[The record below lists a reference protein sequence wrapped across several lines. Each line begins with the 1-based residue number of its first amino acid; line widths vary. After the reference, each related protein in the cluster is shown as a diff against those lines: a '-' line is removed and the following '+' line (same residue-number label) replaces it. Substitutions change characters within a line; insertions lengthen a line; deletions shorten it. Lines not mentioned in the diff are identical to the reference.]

1 MNNTSSSSAA
11 SSAAA
16 TPREHFGSKLGFI
29 LAAAGAAVGLGNIWG
44 FPTQVASNGGGAFL
58 LVYLVM
64 IIVVAFPM
72 LVVEMAIG
80 RHGQANPVDSMRSL
94 SSNPMAKKL
103 GACVGWIGLAVPC
116 AVLAFYSI
124 VGGWLICFL
133 IGAVLE
139 IAGYAALADWFK
151 GFSVG
156 RNVFGTIAFYLLTI
170 LIVQGGVKQGIEKWS
185 TRLMPSLF
193 VLFALLFVYIM
204 MQQGA
209 MEGLKHYLVPNFEKV
224 WDRKLILAAMG
235 QGFFSLTIGG
245 CSMLIYGSYLSK
257 KEDLPKMAMN
267 VTLVDTSVAFIA
279 GLVVMP
285 AMFVAMQKG
294 VQIYAEDGSLIS
306 SDTLVFTVLPLMFES
321 LGLLGLVF
329 SVVFFLLLTIAALT
343 SSISMLECPVA
354 LVDERLKT
362 GRKKTSW
369 VLGAMIAAFSIF
381 IVFNFGELFGLVA
394 MIATQYLQPI
404 AALMF
409 CIFGGWVWS
418 RASKVKE
425 LEQGCPDFQLGW
437 FGKVWPLYVKIVC
450 PVLVATVIWA
460 SFG

>member
-1 MNNTSSSSAA
+1 MANT
-11 SSAAA
+11 
-16 TPREHFGSKLGFI
+16 RENFGSRLGFV

-44 FPTQVASNGGGAFL
+44 FPTQAASNGGGAFL
-58 LVYLVM
+58 MVYLFM
-64 IIVVAFPM
+64 ILVVAFPM

-80 RHGQANPVDSMRSL
+80 RHGQANPVDSMKSL
-94 SSNPMAKKL
+94 TGSPIGKKVGGL
-103 GACVGWIGLAVPC
+103 VGWIGLSVPS

-133 IGAVLE
+133 LGAITELFGFASV
-139 IAGYAALADWFK
+139 AQWFK
-151 GFSVG
+151 GFSVE
-156 RNVFGTIAFYLLTI
+156 RNLFGTLVFYVLTI

-185 TRLMPSLF
+185 TRLMPALF

-204 MQQGA
+204 MQSGA
-209 MEGLKHYLVPNFEKV
+209 VEGLKHYLIPDFEKI

-257 KEDLPKMAMN
+257 KENLPKMAMN
-267 VTLVDTSVAFIA
+267 VTLVDTAVAFIA
-279 GLVVMP
+279 GLVVLP

-294 VQIYAEDGSLIS
+294 VQIYAEDGSLLS

-321 LGLLGLVF
+321 LGLLGQLF
-329 SVVFFLLLTIAALT
+329 AIIFFLLLTIAALT

-354 LVDERLKT
+354 LVSERLESKRST
-362 GRKKTSW
+362 TSW
-369 VLGAMIAAFSIF
+369 ILGGLIALFSVV

-394 MIATQYLQPI
+394 MVATQYLQPT

-409 CIFGGWVWS
+409 CLFGGWVWN
-418 RASKVKE
+418 RHSKIKE
-425 LEQGCPDFQLGW
+425 LELGNPDFQLGW
-437 FGKVWPLYVKIVC
+437 FGKIWPAYVKFVC
-450 PVLVATVIWA
+450 PILVATVIWA

>member
-1 MNNTSSSSAA
+1 MIFAVDISNSSSA
-11 SSAAA
+11 
-16 TPREHFGSKLGFI
+16 PREHFGSRLGFI

-44 FPTQVASNGGGAFL
+44 FPTQAASNGGGAFL

-64 IIVVAFPM
+64 ILVVAFPM

-80 RHGQANPVDSMRSL
+80 RHGQANPVDSMKSL
-94 SSNPMAKKL
+94 TTNAL
-103 GACVGWIGLAVPC
+103 GKRAGGLVGWIGLSVPC

-133 IGAVLE
+133 FGALAD
-139 IAGYAALADWFK
+139 IAGLTILADWFK
-151 GFSVG
+151 GFSVE
-156 RNVFGTIAFYLLTI
+156 RNVFGTIVFYLLTV

-193 VLFALLFVYIM
+193 ILFALLFVYIM

-209 MEGLKHYLVPNFEKV
+209 MEGLKHYLIPDFEKV

-257 KEDLPKMAMN
+257 KENLPKMAMN
-267 VTLVDTSVAFIA
+267 VTLVDTAVAFIA

-294 VQIYAEDGSLIS
+294 VQIYAEDGSLLS

-354 LVDERLKT
+354 LVDERFKT

-369 VLGAMIAAFSIF
+369 VLGALIALFSVY
-381 IVFNFGELFGLVA
+381 IVFNFAELFGLVA
-394 MIATQYLQPI
+394 MVATQYLQPV
-404 AALMF
+404 AALLF
-409 CIFGGWVWS
+409 CLFGGWVWS
-418 RASKVKE
+418 RAGKIKE

-437 FGKVWPLYVKIVC
+437 FGKVWPFYVKFVC
-450 PVLVATVIWA
+450 PILVITVIWA

>member
-1 MNNTSSSSAA
+1 MNNTTSN
-11 SSAAA
+11 A

-64 IIVVAFPM
+64 ILVVAFPM

-94 SSNPMAKKL
+94 SSNPIAKKL
-103 GACVGWIGLAVPC
+103 GAGVGWIGLAVPC

-133 IGAVLE
+133 FGALFE
-139 IAGYAALADWFK
+139 IAGLTGAADWFQ

-156 RNVFGTIAFYLLTI
+156 RNVFGTVAFYLLTI

-193 VLFALLFVYIM
+193 ILFALLFVYIM

-209 MEGLKHYLVPNFEKV
+209 MEGLKHYLVPDFEKI

-257 KEDLPKMAMN
+257 KENLPKMAMN
-267 VTLVDTSVAFIA
+267 VTLVDTAVAFIA

-285 AMFVAMQKG
+285 AMYVA
-294 VQIYAEDGSLIS
+294 
-306 SDTLVFTVLPLMFES
+306 
-321 LGLLGLVF
+321 
-329 SVVFFLLLTIAALT
+329 
-343 SSISMLECPVA
+343 
-354 LVDERLKT
+354 
-362 GRKKTSW
+362 
-369 VLGAMIAAFSIF
+369 
-381 IVFNFGELFGLVA
+381 
-394 MIATQYLQPI
+394 
-404 AALMF
+404 
-409 CIFGGWVWS
+409 
-418 RASKVKE
+418 
-425 LEQGCPDFQLGW
+425 
-437 FGKVWPLYVKIVC
+437 
-450 PVLVATVIWA
+450 
-460 SFG
+460 

>member
-1 MNNTSSSSAA
+1 MANT
-11 SSAAA
+11 
-16 TPREHFGSKLGFI
+16 RENFGSRLGFV

-44 FPTQVASNGGGAFL
+44 FPTQAASNGGGAFL
-58 LVYLVM
+58 MVYLFM
-64 IIVVAFPM
+64 ILVVAFPM

-80 RHGQANPVDSMRSL
+80 RHGQANPVDSMKSL
-94 SSNPMAKKL
+94 TGNPIGKTVGGL
-103 GACVGWIGLAVPC
+103 VGWIGLSVPS

-133 IGAVLE
+133 LGAITELFGFASV
-139 IAGYAALADWFK
+139 AQWFK
-151 GFSVG
+151 GFSVE
-156 RNVFGTIAFYLLTI
+156 RNLFGTLVFYVLTI

-185 TRLMPSLF
+185 TRLMPALF

-204 MQQGA
+204 MQSGA
-209 MEGLKHYLVPNFEKV
+209 VEGLKHYLIPDFEKI

-257 KEDLPKMAMN
+257 KENLPKMAMN
-267 VTLVDTSVAFIA
+267 VTLVDTAVAFIA
-279 GLVVMP
+279 GLVVLP

-294 VQIYAEDGSLIS
+294 VQIYAEDGSLLS

-321 LGLLGLVF
+321 LGLLGQLF
-329 SVVFFLLLTIAALT
+329 AIIFFLLLTIAALT

-354 LVDERLKT
+354 LVSERLESKRST
-362 GRKKTSW
+362 TSW
-369 VLGAMIAAFSIF
+369 ILGGLIALFSVV

-394 MIATQYLQPI
+394 MVATQYLQPT

-409 CIFGGWVWS
+409 CLFGGWVWN
-418 RASKVKE
+418 RHSKIKE
-425 LEQGCPDFQLGW
+425 LELGNPDFQLGW
-437 FGKVWPLYVKIVC
+437 FGKIYQRM
-450 PVLVATVIWA
+450 
-460 SFG
+460 

>member
-1 MNNTSSSSAA
+1 MANT
-11 SSAAA
+11 
-16 TPREHFGSKLGFI
+16 RESFGSRLGFI

-44 FPTQVASNGGGAFL
+44 FPTQAASNGGGAFL
-58 LVYLVM
+58 IVYLVM
-64 IIVVAFPM
+64 ILVVAYPM

-94 SSNPMAKKL
+94 TSNPTGKR
-103 GACVGWIGLAVPC
+103 VGSVIGWVGLSVPS

-133 IGAVLE
+133 LGAVTELLGMVE
-139 IAGYAALADWFK
+139 ATAWFK
-151 GFSVG
+151 GFSVE
-156 RNVFGTIAFYLLTI
+156 RNLFGTLTFYVLTI

-185 TRLMPSLF
+185 TRLMPALF
-193 VLFALLFVYIM
+193 VLFAVLFAYIM
-204 MQQGA
+204 MQDGA
-209 MEGLKHYLVPNFEKV
+209 MEGLKHYLIPDFDKV

-257 KEDLPKMAMN
+257 KENLPKMAMS
-267 VTLVDTSVAFIA
+267 VTLVDSAVAFVA

-294 VQIYAEDGSLIS
+294 VEIYAQDGSLLS
-306 SDTLVFTVLPLMFES
+306 SDTLVFTVLPLMFDS
-321 LGLLGLVF
+321 LGILGLIF

-354 LVDERLKT
+354 LVSERFETKRT
-362 GRKKTSW
+362 PTSW
-369 VLGAMIAAFSIF
+369 VLGGLIALFSIV
-381 IVFNFGELFGLVA
+381 IVFNFGDLFGLVA
-394 MIATQYLQPI
+394 MVATQYLQPT

-409 CIFGGWVWS
+409 CLFGGWVWN
-418 RASKVKE
+418 RHSKIKE
-425 LEQGCPDFQLGW
+425 LEQGYPEFQMGL
-437 FGKVWPLYVKIVC
+437 FGKIWPFYVKFVC
-450 PVLVATVIWA
+450 PILVATVIWA
-460 SFG
+460 SF

>member
-1 MNNTSSSSAA
+1 MNQQSSSSRELF
-11 SSAAA
+11 SS
-16 TPREHFGSKLGFI
+16 RLGFI

-58 LVYLVM
+58 LVYLVL
-64 IIVVAFPM
+64 IFVVAFPM

-94 SSNPMAKKL
+94 TPNLMAKKV
-103 GACVGWIGLAVPC
+103 GALTGWIGLSVPS
-116 AVLAFYSI
+116 AVLGFYSI

-133 IGAVLE
+133 FGA
-139 IAGYAALADWFK
+139 IAELFGLVEVAGWFK
-151 GFSVG
+151 GFSVE
-156 RNVFGTIAFYLLTI
+156 RNVFGTVLFYVLTI
-170 LIVQGGVKQGIEKWS
+170 LIVQGGIKQGIEKWS
-185 TRLMPSLF
+185 TRLMPALF

-204 MQQGA
+204 TQQGA
-209 MEGLKHYLVPNFEKV
+209 VEGLKHYLVPDFEKV

-257 KEDLPKMAMN
+257 KENLQKMAMN
-267 VTLVDTSVAFIA
+267 VTLVDTAVAFIA

-294 VQIYAEDGSLIS
+294 VQIYAEDGSLLS
-306 SDTLVFTVLPLMFES
+306 SDTLVFTVLPLMFDS
-321 LGLLGLVF
+321 LGFLGQIF
-329 SVVFFLLLTIAALT
+329 AIVFFLLLTIAALT
-343 SSISMLECPVA
+343 SSISMLEAPVS
-354 LVDERLKT
+354 LVSERFNT
-362 GRKKTSW
+362 ARTPTSW
-369 VLGAMIAAFSIF
+369 VIGGLIALFSVV
-381 IVFNFGELFGLVA
+381 IVYNFGALFGLVA

-409 CIFGGWVWS
+409 CLFGGWVWS

-437 FGKVWPLYVKIVC
+437 FGKVWPAYVKFVC
-450 PVLVATVIWA
+450 PVLVVTVIWA

>member
-1 MNNTSSSSAA
+1 MNQQSSSS
-11 SSAAA
+11 
-16 TPREHFGSKLGFI
+16 REHFSSRLGFI

-58 LVYLVM
+58 LVYLIM
-64 IIVVAFPM
+64 IFVVAFPM

-94 SSNPMAKKL
+94 TTNPLGKKV
-103 GACVGWIGLAVPC
+103 GEFVGWVGLSVPS

-124 VGGWLICFL
+124 VGGWLICSL
-133 IGAVLE
+133 IGAVADLIGLE
-139 IAGYAALADWFK
+139 AAADWFK
-151 GFSVG
+151 GFSVE
-156 RNVFGTIAFYLLTI
+156 RNIFGTVAFYVLTI

-185 TRLMPSLF
+185 TRLMPALF
-193 VLFALLFVYIM
+193 VLFGLLFVYIM
-204 MQQGA
+204 TQAGA
-209 MEGLKHYLVPNFEKV
+209 MEGLKHYLVPDFEKV

-245 CSMLIYGSYLSK
+245 CSMLVYGSYLSK
-257 KEDLPKMAMN
+257 KENLPKMAMN
-267 VTLVDTSVAFIA
+267 VTLVDTAVAFIA

-294 VQIYAEDGSLIS
+294 VQIYAEDGSLLS
-306 SDTLVFTVLPLMFES
+306 SDTLVFTVLPLMFDS
-321 LGLLGLVF
+321 LGVLGQIF
-329 SVVFFLLLTIAALT
+329 AIVFFLLLTIAALT
-343 SSISMLECPVA
+343 SSISMLEGPVA
-354 LVDERLKT
+354 LVSERFNT
-362 GRKKTSW
+362 RRTPTSW
-369 VLGAMIAAFSIF
+369 VIGSVIALFSVVIVYNFAAM
-381 IVFNFGELFGLVA
+381 FGMVA
-394 MIATQYLQPI
+394 MIATQYLQPV

-409 CIFGGWVWS
+409 CLFGGWVWS

-437 FGKVWPLYVKIVC
+437 FGKVWPMYVKFVC
-450 PVLVATVIWA
+450 PILVATVIWA

>member
-1 MNNTSSSSAA
+1 MNQQSSSSRELF
-11 SSAAA
+11 SS
-16 TPREHFGSKLGFI
+16 RLGFI

-58 LVYLVM
+58 LVYLVL
-64 IIVVAFPM
+64 IFVVAFPM

-94 SSNPMAKKL
+94 TSNPLAKKV
-103 GACVGWIGLAVPC
+103 GALTGWIGLSVPS
-116 AVLAFYSI
+116 AVLGFYSI

-133 IGAVLE
+133 FGAIADVFGLVE
-139 IAGYAALADWFK
+139 IAAWFK
-151 GFSVG
+151 GFSVE
-156 RNVFGTIAFYLLTI
+156 RNVFGTVLFYVLTI
-170 LIVQGGVKQGIEKWS
+170 LIVQGGIKQGIEKWS
-185 TRLMPSLF
+185 TRLMPALF

-204 MQQGA
+204 TQQGA
-209 MEGLKHYLVPNFEKV
+209 VEGLKHYLVPDFEKV

-257 KEDLPKMAMN
+257 KENLPKMAMN
-267 VTLVDTSVAFIA
+267 VTLVDTAVAFIA

-294 VQIYAEDGSLIS
+294 VQIYAEDGSLLS
-306 SDTLVFTVLPLMFES
+306 SDTLVFTVLPLMFDS
-321 LGLLGLVF
+321 LGFLGQIF
-329 SVVFFLLLTIAALT
+329 AIVFFLLLTIAALT
-343 SSISMLECPVA
+343 SSISMLEAPVS
-354 LVDERLKT
+354 LVSERFNT
-362 GRKKTSW
+362 ARTPTSW
-369 VLGAMIAAFSIF
+369 VIGGLIALFSVI
-381 IVFNFGELFGLVA
+381 IVYNFGALFGLVA

-409 CIFGGWVWS
+409 CLFGGWVWS

-437 FGKVWPLYVKIVC
+437 FGKVWPAYVKLVC
-450 PVLVATVIWA
+450 PVLVITVIWA